1 MARIK
6 ELTQEEAGEEA
17 RAIFEE
23 QEKRLGFVSNTG
35 KIYALRPTIY
45 RGVQA
50 LAQGIEASG
59 LLAPELRHLVCVKA
73 ASINGCPF

>member
-1 MARIK
+1 MARIR
-6 ELTQEEAGEEA
+6 ELTQDEASAEA

-35 KIYALRPTIY
+35 KVYAFRPTIY

-50 LAQGIEASG
+50 LAQGIEASA
-59 LLAPELRHLVCVKA
+59 LLSAELRHLVCVKT